1 MKIGLS
7 IVVGFLIALTPAL
20 AEEAPKEDA
29 SLTAWYAALQKP
41 HVEALESLMAPDDL
55 SPFEYDIKDLS
66 VKQNRE
72 EFIASMDE
80 WVGAIAGGSI
90 EYKITEAY
98 EGGFNVLV
106 CYRFVGSQ
114 LLAAEEVGVYD
125 TKITRVSQVS
135 KGDKCTGFEE

>member
-1 MKIGLS
+1 MKIVLS
-7 IVVGFLIALTPAL
+7 IAAGLVLTATIVFAQEL
-20 AEEAPKEDA
+20 PKTDE

-41 HVEALESLMAPDDL
+41 DVTALEALMAPEDF
-55 SPFEYDIKDLS
+55 SPFEYEIKDFE
-66 VKQNRE
+66 VTQNRK

-80 WVGAIAGGSI
+80 WLGAIAGGTI

-98 EGGFNVLV
+98 EGGYNVLV
-106 CYRFVGSQ
+106 CYRFVDSE

-135 KGDKCTGFEE
+135 KGDKCADF